1 MDETRRKNL
10 TNTKTWMRLVYMIL
24 FVVAFNVAELV
35 LGVVVLVQFLFQ
47 LFTGQSNE
55 RLRTLGQGIGAYIYE
70 IIVFLSYHPDDKPF
84 PFGHWPEGVPAATS
98 AASTAVAKPARARRG
113 RKPKA
118 AAPPETAEPTA
129 SE

>member
-70 IIVFLSYHPDDKPF
+70 IIVFLSYHSDDKPF

-118 AAPPETAEPTA
+118 AEPPETAEPTA